1 MDLMGGFLICTVLSH
16 LTIYLAAAF
25 DKGKIDQ
32 NSRMITT
39 RQLHGIYS
47 ANRSVTLTL
56 RTVSICF
63 YAGTRNSA
71 RSTRETEAACRP
83 SVLKAVETP

>member
-39 RQLHGIYS
+39 RQLHGMYS

-56 RTVSICF
+56 
-63 YAGTRNSA
+63 
-71 RSTRETEAACRP
+71 
-83 SVLKAVETP
+83 